1 MKFFCI
7 FTPNDN
13 ISQSLLAR
21 CIRTGLKF
29 GHEITPFKGVSKE
42 LAPSLFIKEK
52 LNFGFDYLVKKKIAP
67 MRNSQIACF
76 LAHKALWEVCINLDK
91 QIVILEH
98 DAYFVKKFSNTP
110 FDEVLNLQREI
121 WDNPSWKYYAKLQKL
136 VDNNNYNGNAK
147 YLCLPG
153 AAAYTIKPKAAKK
166 LLMIK
171 SIFPLDLFVNKEV
184 VKIDD
189 HQFMSTFKVDND
201 YTTNR

>member
-7 FTPNDN
+7 FTPNDT

-29 GHEITPFKGVSKE
+29 GHG
-42 LAPSLFIKEK
+42 
-52 LNFGFDYLVKKKIAP
+52 
-67 MRNSQIACF
+67 
-76 LAHKALWEVCINLDK
+76 
-91 QIVILEH
+91 
-98 DAYFVKKFSNTP
+98 
-110 FDEVLNLQREI
+110 
-121 WDNPSWKYYAKLQKL
+121 KYYAKLQKL

-153 AAAYTIKPKAAKK
+153 AVAYTIKPKAAKK